1 MIRTLYNKKS
11 GRSYQ
16 TDPHQQ
22 TAYEHLYANPRA
34 ALFLGMSLSKTVIA
48 LSYLYDMHYREA
60 AITKTLVVAPDKSG
74 AHHMARRARD
84 VGTFGRY
91 ALQCNSRH
99 CRTACE
105 GA

>member
-60 AITKTLVVAPDKSG
+60 AITKTLVVAPDKV
-74 AHHMARRARD
+74 AQRRGHIWKVRAT
-84 VGTFGRY
+84 V
-91 ALQCNSRH
+91 
-99 CRTACE
+99 
-105 GA
+105 